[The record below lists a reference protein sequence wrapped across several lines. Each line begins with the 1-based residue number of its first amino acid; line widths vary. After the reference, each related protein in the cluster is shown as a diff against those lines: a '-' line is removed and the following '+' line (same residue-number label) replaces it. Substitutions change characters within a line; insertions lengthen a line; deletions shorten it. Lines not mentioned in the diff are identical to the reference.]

1 MLDFKCFKI
10 KIKNFLLPEE
20 QKNLFLLYQPL
31 IGSKALTF
39 YFTLYFLANLNE
51 KLSFMHQFLL
61 DLLNVNENDFLKNK
75 DKLEAIKLLET
86 FQNDK
91 KEIIYCLNAPLNAF
105 LFFQDPILSEFLL
118 SEVGDNIYCDLKKLF
133 LYEKDILSSEYK
145 NISKNFTD
153 VYSFKKVNI
162 QETIKKYNNNNIS
175 NNSDNFKRYF
185 NYDLFI
191 KSLPERFKKPFLL
204 EWKNIDYI
212 VKLGFVYG
220 IEPKQMAVFVQDNI
234 HNLNEFID
242 LNNLKNFIKNKIIQK
257 NDDIKL
263 IYSYKNKNK
272 NEDDDE
278 EMIAYLQ
285 NAQPYRIIKNFAK
298 SKHFLFGLY
307 DIVFL
312 LLEKTNA
319 DIGVINALLMYV
331 CKIKDQNNSPVPS
344 FNYFK
349 IILDSW
355 FKKGIVSAQKA
366 YYYLMDKEKIKIFEK
381 NKKNRPEW
389 LDKIQKELKF

>member
-1 MLDFKCFKI
+1 MFALKCFKI
-10 KIKNFLLPEE
+10 KIKNFLFQEE

-39 YFTLYFLANLNE
+39 YFTLYFLANFDDQLY
-51 KLSFMHQFLL
+51 FMHQFLL
-61 DLLNVNENDFLKNK
+61 DLLNMNEKDFLKNK

-86 FQNDK
+86 FQNNK
-91 KEIIYCLNAPLNAF
+91 KEIIYFLNTPLKPF
-105 LFFQDPILSEFLL
+105 LFFQDPVLSQFLL
-118 SEVGDNIYCDLKKLF
+118 SEVGDNIYCYLKKLF
-133 LYEKDILSSEYK
+133 SQEKDILKPEYK

-162 QETIKKYNNNNIS
+162 QEAIKKYNNIDIQK
-175 NNSDNFKRYF
+175 NSDNFQKYF
-185 NYDLFI
+185 DYDLFI

-220 IEPKQMAVFVQDNI
+220 IEPQKMAILFQDNFRD
-234 HNLNEFID
+234 LNEFID
-242 LNNLKNFIKNKIIQK
+242 LDNLKNFIKSKLLQEN
-257 NDDIKL
+257 NDVKL
-263 IYSYKNKNK
+263 IHSYKHKK
-272 NEDDDE
+272 DDDDE
-278 EMIAYLQ
+278 EMIVYLQ
-285 NAQPYRIIKNFAK
+285 NAQPHRIIKNFSK
-298 SKHFLFGLY
+298 SKHFLYGLY

-312 LLEKTNA
+312 LMEKTNA

-349 IILDSW
+349 TILDSW
-355 FKKGIVSAQKA
+355 FKKGIVSAKKA
-366 YYYLMDKEKIKIFEK
+366 YYYLMEKEKIKIFEK
-381 NKKNRPEW
+381 NKKNRPKW
-389 LDKIQKELKF
+389 LDQIQKELKF